1 MRIGLYHHERLPVS
15 KYGGTE
21 RVIIWLARALTE
33 LGHEPVILHPP
44 RSRVT
49 EFATHELPSRAF
61 RRMSSDPDFL
71 LDTYL
76 PADLD
81 VIHYQCPTRG
91 ACGIPAIR
99 TVHGNS
105 KNPNFGPE
113 DVFVSRD
120 HMERMGG
127 RHFVYN
133 GIDPGDYRFNPEK
146 EDFLLFLGLASRSV
160 KGVDRAERV
169 ARMTGRRLVIAGGRR
184 LNLSRRIRSVGLVD
198 DARKKDLLSRA
209 SALLNPI
216 RWEEPFG
223 LVVTEAL
230 VSGTPILA
238 SPLGSMPELV
248 TPEVGFLCEDEDAFA
263 AAIQHVDE
271 IDPHAC
277 RARVENG
284 FTHLDM
290 ARSYLRLY
298 DLALAGRL
306 DTDDGGP

>member
-21 RVIIWLARALTE
+21 RVIIWLARALVE

-44 RSRVT
+44 GSRVT
-49 EFATHELPSRAF
+49 EFATHEIPSRVF
-61 RRMSSDPDFL
+61 KSMWSHPDFL
-71 LDTYL
+71 LDPYL

-81 VIHYQCPTRG
+81 VLHYQGPARG
-91 ACGIPAIR
+91 ICRIPAIR

-127 RHFVYN
+127 RHFVHN
-133 GIDPGDYRFNPEK
+133 GIDPGDYRFNAEK

-160 KGVDRAERV
+160 KGVDRAERI

-184 LNLSRRIRSVGLVD
+184 LNLSRNIRSVGLVD
-198 DARKKDLLSRA
+198 DVRKKDLMSRA

-216 RWEEPFG
+216 RYDEPFG

-230 VSGTPILA
+230 VSGTPVLA
-238 SPLGSMPELV
+238 SPLGSMPELI

-263 AAIQHVDE
+263 AAVQRVDE
-271 IDPHAC
+271 IDSHAC

-284 FTHLDM
+284 FTHIDM
-290 ARSYLRLY
+290 ARGYLRLY
-298 DLALAGRL
+298 ELALAGRL
-306 DTDDGGP
+306 DAGTGGP